1 MDEFLF
7 SKNLRSFGQRYN
19 PRKKPIIPAKLASPP
34 IFGSGK
40 ILFPIKAS
48 PVGNAKSET
57 IEKTPH
63 LPALPPKIKTKEW
76 LKVLTVDQILN
87 VKNRF
92 TTSQKLYQ
100 LEMLRIALV
109 RKRESLYTF

>member
-1 MDEFLF
+1 M
-7 SKNLRSFGQRYN
+7 KNGLIVNEGDNYTTKQIN
-19 PRKKPIIPAKLASPP
+19 KKK
-34 IFGSGK
+34 K
-40 ILFPIKAS
+40 D
-48 PVGNAKSET
+48 N
-57 IEKTPH
+57 IEKFG
-63 LPALPPKIKTKEW
+63 LSVDYYQNLKPPKIKTKEW

-100 LEMLRIALV
+100 LEILRIALV